1 SLAVLH
7 RHGGGQVGD
16 QDVFANVVG
25 GVKVMETGADLALL
39 LAIVSSFRNR
49 VLDRHLVV
57 FGEVG
62 LTGEIRPVPQGQ
74 ERIAE
79 AAKHGFKKAILP
91 FSNKQRQTIKG
102 IEVVQVTT

>member
-1 SLAVLH
+1 VA
-7 RHGGGQVGD
+7 
-16 QDVFANVVG
+16 
-25 GVKVMETGADLALL
+25 
-39 LAIVSSFRNR
+39 SFRNR

-79 AAKHGFKKAILP
+79 AAKHGFKKAIVPLG
-91 FSNKQRQTIKG
+91 NKPREAIPG
-102 IEVVQVTT
+102 MEVVAVSTLAQALEQL